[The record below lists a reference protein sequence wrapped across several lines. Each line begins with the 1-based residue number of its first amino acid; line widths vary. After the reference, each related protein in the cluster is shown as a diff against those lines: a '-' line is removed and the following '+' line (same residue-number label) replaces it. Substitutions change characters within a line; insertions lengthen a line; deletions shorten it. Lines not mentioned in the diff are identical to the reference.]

1 MSTND
6 KQNSHEPMS
15 RKQFIKDNVE
25 QIDEIIRAV
34 LKEPTRRFNNKE
46 RELWILNHEVLYNW
60 ARSEG
65 VEI

>member
-1 MSTND
+1 
-6 KQNSHEPMS
+6 MS

-34 LKEPTRRFNNKE
+34 LKQPKLRLN
-46 RELWILNHEVLYNW
+46 NHEVLYNW

>member
-1 MSTND
+1 
-6 KQNSHEPMS
+6 MS
-15 RKQFIKDNVE
+15 RKQFIKDNAE

-34 LKEPTRRFNNKE
+34 LKEPTRRFNNKD